1 MEVGIIGSGIIG
13 LTSAL
18 ALVDAGYSVTIVAR
32 DLPGDDS
39 SQQWASPWAGAG
51 ILPHPDY
58 KGQDLQTESFR
69 FYWALAHRDP
79 TSGVQVVD
87 VTEYYDDRDDD
98 STIWYKQMV
107 PKYRRL
113 PSEDLP
119 ANAKIEIKYQSMA
132 VNPAVFLPWIK
143 AVLDKKGVRF
153 ISAEVKSIEEA
164 RSILGTKIIVNAS
177 GLGAFH
183 LGNDNKVVAVRGQ
196 TMLVESD
203 SHEMVMF
210 QGSHY
215 TYQIPRMYS
224 GGVIVGGVSQ
234 PGNMDQ
240 KVDPAVRSDILR
252 RMKLVANDLYQDVD
266 LNKHVMK
273 DLVGFRPS
281 REGGYR
287 LERED
292 DVIHAYGFNTL
303 GYTYSYGVALKVRD
317 LVRAAIEEGAV
328 RSKLWSFR

>member
-1 MEVGIIGSGIIG
+1 M
-13 LTSAL
+13 T
-18 ALVDAGYSVTIVAR
+18 
-32 DLPGDDS
+32 
-39 SQQWASPWAGAG
+39 
-51 ILPHPDY
+51 
-58 KGQDLQTESFR
+58 
-69 FYWALAHRDP
+69 
-79 TSGVQVVD
+79 
-87 VTEYYDDRDDD
+87 
-98 STIWYKQMV
+98 
-107 PKYRRL
+107 
-113 PSEDLP
+113 
-119 ANAKIEIKYQSMA
+119 

-143 AVLDKKGVRF
+143 AVLDRKGVRL
-153 ISAEVKSIEEA
+153 IRAEVESIDEA

-183 LGNDNKVVAVRGQ
+183 LANDKNAVAVRGQ

-203 SHEMVMF
+203 SPEMVMF

-224 GGVIVGGVSQ
+224 GGVIIGGVSQ

-240 KVDPAVRSDILR
+240 NVDPAVRSDILR
-252 RMKLVANDLYQDVD
+252 RMKLVATDLYQDVD
-266 LNKHVMK
+266 LSKHVMK

-287 LERED
+287 LEREG

-317 LVRAAIEEGAV
+317 LITSAKEEEAV
-328 RSKLWSFR
+328 RSKL

>member
-1 MEVGIIGSGIIG
+1 MEVGIIGSGVIG

-18 ALVDAGYSVTIVAR
+18 ALVEVGYSVSIVAR

-39 SQQWASPWAGAG
+39 SRKWASPWAGAG

-58 KGQDLQTESFR
+58 KGHDLQTESFK

-87 VTEYYDDRDDD
+87 VTEYYDDREDD
-98 STIWYKQMV
+98 STIWYKRMA

-113 PSEDLP
+113 ASKDLP
-119 ANAKIEIKYQSMA
+119 ANAKIGFKYQSMT
-132 VNPAVFLPWIK
+132 VNPAVFLPWIQ
-143 AVLDKKGVRF
+143 AVLNKKGVRF
-153 ISAEVKSIEEA
+153 IRAEVRSVDEA
-164 RSILGTKIIVNAS
+164 RSILQTKIVVNAS
-177 GLGAFH
+177 GLGAFE
-183 LGNDNKVVAVRGQ
+183 LAKDDKVVAVRGQ
-196 TMLVESD
+196 TMLIESD

-234 PGNMDQ
+234 PGNSDQ
-240 KVDPAVRSDILR
+240 KVDAEVRSDILR
-252 RMKLVANDLYQDVD
+252 RMRLIMNDQYQDVD
-266 LNKHVMK
+266 LDKHVMK
-273 DLVGFRPS
+273 DLVGLRPS

-317 LVRAAIEEGAV
+317 LVRASTDGKGIV
-328 RSKLWSFR
+328 QSKI